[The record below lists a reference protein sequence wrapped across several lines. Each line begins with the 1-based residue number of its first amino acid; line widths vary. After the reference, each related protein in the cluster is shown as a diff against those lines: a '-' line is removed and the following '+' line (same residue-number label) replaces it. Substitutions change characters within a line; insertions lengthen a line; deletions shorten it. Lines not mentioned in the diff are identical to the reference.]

1 MSRGCCW
8 SLLFIHHTAVR
19 KQPKQCPDSRVKVVV
34 QLETWLNLSK
44 RWLCSVIYT
53 PGCTRN
59 AAYSQNVTQPIRIK
73 VSSQSELR
81 FLRSDTNLTDH
92 IGGER
97 NFGQANPG
105 LWAIP
110 KCHLVGIILFILM
123 HEFHSEGL
131 LFFAFEHVHTNYLLN
146 SLVGDPINYNG
157 HTSAIEKVVQLLPF
171 HYLNTTSSGVICLS
185 LERERGSS
193 YKSQH
198 SVSTPNS
205 MCVLV
210 HYASHA
216 SCQVE
221 QVVLHCLRN
230 IHYSTLQ
237 WRSVGEQLF
246 INIANSMY
254 TVLI

>member
-44 RWLCSVIYT
+44 RWLYSVIYT

-73 VSSQSELR
+73 VSTLWHKFDWSYWWRTE
-81 FLRSDTNLTDH
+81 FGH
-92 IGGER
+92 
-97 NFGQANPG
+97 GQANPG

-146 SLVGDPINYNG
+146 SLVGDPIIYNG
-157 HTSAIEKVVQLLPF
+157 DTSAIEKVVQLLPF